1 MPSLFIMTPETL
13 FVFGLLAAVVL
24 FFVTNLWRPDIVALL
39 VVPALML
46 SGILR
51 ADEALAGFSDQAV
64 VLIAALF
71 VVGEGLVQTGIAYR
85 VGAWLTKTAHANETW
100 LLVLLMLAVAALGS
114 VMSSTGVVAI
124 FVPIVLNICSRLKME
139 PKQLMMPLAFAALF
153 SGMLTLIATPPN
165 LMVNDAL
172 RNAGLQPFGFFAI
185 TPIGILSLTVGIF
198 YLWSLG
204 RRLLPPSAQKKASL
218 SRRQSLVELIEN
230 YQLQGQFQRLRVSR
244 ESPLAEQT
252 LAETQL
258 RTRWGFTVVGI
269 SRRTRFGETAFPAEP
284 HSRIQALDSLYVA
297 GPKEAIA
304 DFCEAEHLDPLPIQG
319 PQQHNLMREL
329 GLVEILLPPESRLI
343 GRTLRQI
350 DLRDKQGLTVLG
362 IRRHLKPLHSNL
374 HQEKLAFGDLLLA
387 TGSWKRIGLLQSE
400 PKNFLILNLPEE
412 LAEVSP
418 SYRQAP
424 FAMAILVAMVIMM
437 VFGLVANVAAAL
449 MAALAMGLCR
459 CLRVEDAYRSINWP
473 SLVLIAGMLPL
484 ARAMEKT
491 GGVAMISEA
500 LVAVLGGAGP
510 LALLAGIFI
519 MSAVIGMF
527 ISNTATA
534 VLMAPI
540 SISAAQM
547 VSASPYPFAMTVAV
561 ASSAAF
567 LTPISSPVNTLVMT
581 PGGYSFNDFLRVGTP
596 LLVVI
601 MALTL
606 VVVPLLFPF

>member
-1 MPSLFIMTPETL
+1 
-13 FVFGLLAAVVL
+13 
-24 FFVTNLWRPDIVALL
+24 
-39 VVPALML
+39 
-46 SGILR
+46 
-51 ADEALAGFSDQAV
+51 
-64 VLIAALF
+64 
-71 VVGEGLVQTGIAYR
+71 
-85 VGAWLTKTAHANETW
+85 
-100 LLVLLMLAVAALGS
+100 
-114 VMSSTGVVAI
+114 
-124 FVPIVLNICSRLKME
+124 
-139 PKQLMMPLAFAALF
+139 
-153 SGMLTLIATPPN
+153 
-165 LMVNDAL
+165 
-172 RNAGLQPFGFFAI
+172 
-185 TPIGILSLTVGIF
+185 
-198 YLWSLG
+198 
-204 RRLLPPSAQKKASL
+204 
-218 SRRQSLVELIEN
+218 
-230 YQLQGQFQRLRVSR
+230 
-244 ESPLAEQT
+244 
-252 LAETQL
+252 
-258 RTRWGFTVVGI
+258 
-269 SRRTRFGETAFPAEP
+269 
-284 HSRIQALDSLYVA
+284 
-297 GPKEAIA
+297 
-304 DFCEAEHLDPLPIQG
+304 
-319 PQQHNLMREL
+319 MREL

-343 GRTLRQI
+343 GRTLLRI